1 MLHDKNNFSTSKTMF
16 NCCINSLTSRSIFS
30 EFFKSNFRA
39 KDNKYVKYQIH
50 IFQQFS
56 KDNSPHEI
64 KWNMYIYLLTTSA
77 RKDHWNRVVH
87 NLGHSLATKIIYFS
101 SFKNFNY
108 VYSLKISNIWRCKQ
122 IKGSR
127 CKGIKSFDR
136 QRLLYVASIG
146 MQ

>member
-1 MLHDKNNFSTSKTMF
+1 MLHEKNNFSISKTMF

-39 KDNKYVKYQIH
+39 KDNKYVKYQTR
-50 IFQQFS
+50 IFQQFL

-108 VYSLKISNIWRCKQ
+108 VYSLKYQTFEDVNKLRAADV
-122 IKGSR
+122 KGLKALIAR
-127 CKGIKSFDR
+127 GSFTLHR
-136 QRLLYVASIG
+136 
-146 MQ
+146 